1 MIILSV
7 ESVARDALRSLMLS
21 LCNIIYRLISFVYE
35 VFYNLGTAR
44 LLFDSDVQPIFR
56 KVGLIIGLFM
66 VFRVAFAFIQYVVNP
81 DTMFDKQKGIGKII
95 VKVIVSI
102 VLLGS
107 TQYLFN
113 AAFTIQNKILE
124 SQILEK
130 VILGGEYTETESG
143 MRDFGSNLSS
153 TFFTSFY
160 RINDDS
166 NLANSE
172 TYNLCKNILGENNE
186 ELKENIRTSSGSIT
200 GTGANV
206 CLNLKSEYNNDDS
219 NIDEAISKNK
229 IDKEEYIINFDGDGL
244 VALLVGGLCL
254 YTGFM
259 FTFQVAVRLIQLAYL
274 ELIAPIPIIMYITPK
289 GDEQLKKWGTQC
301 TTTFLDFFL
310 RVAIIYFAKFIV
322 EIILNSNALNIYADS
337 NGFES
342 LYLTCIMI
350 IATLIFVKK
359 VPNLLKEIFPS
370 LGGAAA
376 FDYGL
381 SFKKQVVEPLKWA
394 YNTPLGWGLKLGKK
408 AAVAGIGTI
417 DRKMHGLPKP
427 RNKLLQWFDKLT
439 PGRAEYI
446 KNRNQAI
453 ADRKER
459 ERKYELG
466 RKYATDSQ
474 YSYTDSDGE
483 RKLNAEK
490 AFKNK
495 EYINSYNELKKA
507 KKNRSIA
514 QSELES
520 AQREASAAYSLSRNK
535 DESDKD
541 YKARRDKAIAV
552 AEAKVDKARKKF
564 NSMDGIF
571 EQVKAKHE
579 SIKKIYTKDAQ
590 IEDAFKYYQDINE
603 TQKPFDD
610 ENGSDGNTGGGQGG
624 SQGGGQ
630 GGSQGGG
637 QGGSQGGSQGG
648 GQGGG
653 QGGSQGGGQGGSN
666 TKIKYPTSFADAMLI
681 FGFSLSDKDKISSK
695 DVRKRFIQL
704 SKKHH
709 PDLNPNDPN
718 AEENFKSINR
728 AYELLCEVYGR

>member
-1 MIILSV
+1 MVILSV

-21 LCNIIYRLISFVYE
+21 LCNIIYKLISFVYE

-44 LLFDSDVQPIFR
+44 ILFDSDVQPIFR
-56 KVGLIIGLFM
+56 KIGLIIGLFM

-107 TQYLFN
+107 TQFLFN

-160 RINDDS
+160 RINDDP

-206 CLNLKSEYNNDDS
+206 CLNLKSEYNNVDS
-219 NIDEAISKNK
+219 NIDEAISKGK
-229 IDKEEYIINFDGDGL
+229 IDKEEYIISFDGDGL

-337 NGFES
+337 NAFES

-370 LGGAAA
+370 LGGAAGFSYDISGKA
-376 FDYGL
+376 FKDTM
-381 SFKKQVVEPLKWA
+381 KMA
-394 YNTPLGWGLKLGKK
+394 YNATPIGWGLH
-408 AAVAGIGTI
+408 AAKWTAQGI
-417 DRKMHGLPKP
+417 DRKTHGK
-427 RNKLLQWFDKLT
+427 NFFG
-439 PGRAEYI
+439 PGRLRKKIDEI
-446 KNRNQAI
+446 LPEQA
-453 ADRKER
+453 AARKER
-459 ERKYELG
+459 EE
-466 RKYATDSQ
+466 AVAA
-474 YSYTDSDGE
+474 
-483 RKLNAEK
+483 RKLFEKQEKKGEELFNRRPDHKIDETFFKNQEFRKSWRTLKDAKDAEDLANEELKAENARYQAAFNSGDQREIAIAKSRVATAEK
-490 AFKNK
+490 N
-495 EYINSYNELKKA
+495 LKVASGAVEKA
-507 KKNRSIA
+507 QEFHDKNRA
-514 QSELES
+514 
-520 AQREASAAYSLSRNK
+520 
-535 DESDKD
+535 
-541 YKARRDKAIAV
+541 
-552 AEAKVDKARKKF
+552 
-564 NSMDGIF
+564 
-571 EQVKAKHE
+571 
-579 SIKKIYTKDAQ
+579 IYTKDREIEDRYTRYKKTHGTPEEYKTDAEILSEAGIGNITNTGTNTENGQNTNNRIIVEEHVPSQPRQETTSQENIQEEYSKLINKYNNETDPSKKAEIRKQ
-590 IEDAFKYYQDINE
+590 IEDFERNHQ
-603 TQKPFDD
+603 
-610 ENGSDGNTGGGQGG
+610 
-624 SQGGGQ
+624 
-630 GGSQGGG
+630 
-637 QGGSQGGSQGG
+637 
-648 GQGGG
+648 
-653 QGGSQGGGQGGSN
+653 
-666 TKIKYPTSFADAMLI
+666 
-681 FGFSLSDKDKISSK
+681 
-695 DVRKRFIQL
+695 
-704 SKKHH
+704 
-709 PDLNPNDPN
+709 
-718 AEENFKSINR
+718 
-728 AYELLCEVYGR
+728 

>member
-21 LCNIIYRLISFVYE
+21 LCNIIYKLISFVYE

-44 LLFDSDVQPIFR
+44 ILFDSDVQPIFR
-56 KVGLIIGLFM
+56 KIGLIIGLFM

-113 AAFTIQNKILE
+113 AAFTIQDKILE

-130 VILGGEYTETESG
+130 VILGGEYTETENG

-160 RINDDS
+160 RINDDP

-206 CLNLKSEYNNDDS
+206 CLNLKSEYNNVDS
-219 NIDEAISKNK
+219 NIDEAISKGK
-229 IDKEEYIINFDGDGL
+229 IDKEEYIISFDGDGL

-337 NGFES
+337 NAFKS

-350 IATLIFVKK
+350 IATLIFIKK

-370 LGGAAA
+370 LSGAAGFSYSLKAPDEAKKFGLFAGGAVLGAAGAAASNMLYGAGNIRKNWKENKGTTGQKLWQATKGVFGTGASMIGGAASGLNKGRKIKDLKGVKGVVQQTNDNREKRDLKQKA
-376 FDYGL
+376 GYTFGDRIHDSITGFAGLDTKAEDMIKEAQWQQQAAEASRAALWKKTEDAVKNSDLTYEYYSFARSIRQTKDSTGKIQWKGLDKSGHEIIFDDADLESRL
-381 SFKKQVVEPLKWA
+381 SSMATGNDVHYAADLAQAIRDNADVDKRIKDE
-394 YNTPLGWGLKLGKK
+394 GKK
-408 AAVAGIGTI
+408 IKGLEAA
-417 DRKMHGLPKP
+417 
-427 RNKLLQWFDKLT
+427 
-439 PGRAEYI
+439 
-446 KNRNQAI
+446 KN
-453 ADRKER
+453 D
-459 ERKYELG
+459 
-466 RKYATDSQ
+466 
-474 YSYTDSDGE
+474 
-483 RKLNAEK
+483 
-490 AFKNK
+490 
-495 EYINSYNELKKA
+495 A
-507 KKNRSIA
+507 KK
-514 QSELES
+514 
-520 AQREASAAYSLSRNK
+520 
-535 DESDKD
+535 
-541 YKARRDKAIAV
+541 
-552 AEAKVDKARKKF
+552 
-564 NSMDGIF
+564 
-571 EQVKAKHE
+571 
-579 SIKKIYTKDAQ
+579 
-590 IEDAFKYYQDINE
+590 
-603 TQKPFDD
+603 
-610 ENGSDGNTGGGQGG
+610 
-624 SQGGGQ
+624 
-630 GGSQGGG
+630 
-637 QGGSQGGSQGG
+637 
-648 GQGGG
+648 
-653 QGGSQGGGQGGSN
+653 
-666 TKIKYPTSFADAMLI
+666 
-681 FGFSLSDKDKISSK
+681 
-695 DVRKRFIQL
+695 
-704 SKKHH
+704 
-709 PDLNPNDPN
+709 
-718 AEENFKSINR
+718 
-728 AYELLCEVYGR
+728 

>member
-21 LCNIIYRLISFVYE
+21 LCNIIYKLISFVYE

-66 VFRVAFAFIQYVVNP
+66 VFRVAFAFIQYIVNP
-81 DTMFDKQKGIGKII
+81 DTMFDKQKGIGKIV

-153 TFFTSFY
+153 TFFSSFY
-160 RINDDS
+160 RINDDP

-186 ELKENIRTSSGSIT
+186 ELKENIRTGSGAIT
-200 GTGANV
+200 GSGANV
-206 CLNLKSEYNNDDS
+206 CLNLKSEYNNVDS
-219 NIDEAISKNK
+219 NIDEVISKNK
-229 IDKEEYIINFDGDGL
+229 VDKEEYIINFDGDGL

-370 LGGAAA
+370 LGGAAGFSYSLKA
-376 FDYGL
+376 PDEAKKVGLFAGGAVLGAAGAAASNMLYGAGNIRKNWKENEGTTGQKLWQATKGVFGTGASMIGGAASGLNKGRKIKDLKGVKGVVQQTNDNRDKRDLKQKAGYTFGDRIHDSITGFAGLDTKAEGMIKEAQWQQQAAEASRAALWKKTEDAVKNGDLTYDYYSFARSIRQTKDSTGKIQWKGLDKSGHEIIFDNADLESRL
-381 SFKKQVVEPLKWA
+381 SSMATGNDVHYAADLAQAIRDNADVDKRIKDE
-394 YNTPLGWGLKLGKK
+394 GKK
-408 AAVAGIGTI
+408 IKGLEAAQN
-417 DRKMHGLPKP
+417 D
-427 RNKLLQWFDKLT
+427 
-439 PGRAEYI
+439 
-446 KNRNQAI
+446 
-453 ADRKER
+453 
-459 ERKYELG
+459 
-466 RKYATDSQ
+466 
-474 YSYTDSDGE
+474 
-483 RKLNAEK
+483 
-490 AFKNK
+490 
-495 EYINSYNELKKA
+495 A
-507 KKNRSIA
+507 KK
-514 QSELES
+514 
-520 AQREASAAYSLSRNK
+520 
-535 DESDKD
+535 
-541 YKARRDKAIAV
+541 
-552 AEAKVDKARKKF
+552 
-564 NSMDGIF
+564 
-571 EQVKAKHE
+571 
-579 SIKKIYTKDAQ
+579 
-590 IEDAFKYYQDINE
+590 
-603 TQKPFDD
+603 
-610 ENGSDGNTGGGQGG
+610 
-624 SQGGGQ
+624 
-630 GGSQGGG
+630 
-637 QGGSQGGSQGG
+637 
-648 GQGGG
+648 
-653 QGGSQGGGQGGSN
+653 
-666 TKIKYPTSFADAMLI
+666 
-681 FGFSLSDKDKISSK
+681 
-695 DVRKRFIQL
+695 
-704 SKKHH
+704 
-709 PDLNPNDPN
+709 
-718 AEENFKSINR
+718 
-728 AYELLCEVYGR
+728 

>member
-21 LCNIIYRLISFVYE
+21 LCNIIYKLISFVYE

-66 VFRVAFAFIQYVVNP
+66 VFRVAFAFIQYIVNP
-81 DTMFDKQKGIGKII
+81 DTMFDKQKGIGKIV

-124 SQILEK
+124 SQILEN

-160 RINDDS
+160 RINDDP

-186 ELKENIRTSSGSIT
+186 ELKENIRTGSGAIT
-200 GTGANV
+200 GSGANV
-206 CLNLKSEYNNDDS
+206 CLNLKSEYNNVDS
-219 NIDEAISKNK
+219 NIDEVISKNK
-229 IDKEEYIINFDGDGL
+229 VDKEEYIINFDGDGL

-370 LGGAAA
+370 LGGAAGFSYSLKA
-376 FDYGL
+376 PDEAKKVGLFAGGAVLGAAGAAASNMLYGAGNIRKNWKENEGTTGQKLWQATKGVFGTGASMIGGAASGLNKGRKIKDLKGVKGVVQQTNDNRDKRDLKQKAGYTFGDRIHDSITGFAGLDTKAEGMIKEAQWQQQAAEASRAALWKKTEDAVKNGDLTYDYYSFARSIRQTKDSTGKIQWKGLDKSGHEIIFDNADLESRL
-381 SFKKQVVEPLKWA
+381 SSMTTGNDVHYAADLAQAIRDNADVDKRIKDE
-394 YNTPLGWGLKLGKK
+394 GKK
-408 AAVAGIGTI
+408 IKGLEAAQN
-417 DRKMHGLPKP
+417 D
-427 RNKLLQWFDKLT
+427 
-439 PGRAEYI
+439 
-446 KNRNQAI
+446 
-453 ADRKER
+453 
-459 ERKYELG
+459 
-466 RKYATDSQ
+466 
-474 YSYTDSDGE
+474 
-483 RKLNAEK
+483 
-490 AFKNK
+490 
-495 EYINSYNELKKA
+495 A
-507 KKNRSIA
+507 KK
-514 QSELES
+514 
-520 AQREASAAYSLSRNK
+520 
-535 DESDKD
+535 
-541 YKARRDKAIAV
+541 
-552 AEAKVDKARKKF
+552 
-564 NSMDGIF
+564 
-571 EQVKAKHE
+571 
-579 SIKKIYTKDAQ
+579 
-590 IEDAFKYYQDINE
+590 
-603 TQKPFDD
+603 
-610 ENGSDGNTGGGQGG
+610 
-624 SQGGGQ
+624 
-630 GGSQGGG
+630 
-637 QGGSQGGSQGG
+637 
-648 GQGGG
+648 
-653 QGGSQGGGQGGSN
+653 
-666 TKIKYPTSFADAMLI
+666 
-681 FGFSLSDKDKISSK
+681 
-695 DVRKRFIQL
+695 
-704 SKKHH
+704 
-709 PDLNPNDPN
+709 
-718 AEENFKSINR
+718 
-728 AYELLCEVYGR
+728 